1 MHGFKS
7 FKINHPIVMTR
18 DKKLRIKYPIV
29 YRTRD
34 ILFRTRDPMVWKQ
47 GYKSLELGIQKFKP
61 GIEKFRTSSNP
72 MKSKRFSSLP
82 RKLDQCPKSGKVP
95 LSITGQTPKVPTVLT
110 SSGGLRI
117 NPAKHNNACNISPWY
132 GAETSNLARVADL
145 VFSEKKLN

>member
-72 MKSKRFSSLP
+72 MKSNENK
-82 RKLDQCPKSGKVP
+82 KVQ
-95 LSITGQTPKVPTVLT
+95 LASEETRSVPKVREGAP
-110 SSGGLRI
+110 I
-117 NPAKHNNACNISPWY
+117 HYWPNPEGSDCANQL
-132 GAETSNLARVADL
+132 GRVENKP
-145 VFSEKKLN
+145 SKTQ